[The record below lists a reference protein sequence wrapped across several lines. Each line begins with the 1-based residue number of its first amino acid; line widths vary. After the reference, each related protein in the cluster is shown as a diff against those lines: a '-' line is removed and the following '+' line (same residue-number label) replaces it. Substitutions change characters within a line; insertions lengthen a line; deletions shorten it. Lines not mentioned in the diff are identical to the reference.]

1 MLLYILGIIILI
13 GCIVFLHKGI
23 GNETIEAIV
32 ATLLSASILLTLMLS
47 VVLLLNIG
55 EEKRFDKEYNSIKYR
70 IVTYDEK
77 FDDMEYTNLR
87 NILNDVIDINN
98 TIETNKKYCD
108 NIFIGCLYHKE
119 IAEYEPIFFAHK

>member
-13 GCIVFLHKGI
+13 GCIVFLCKGI

-32 ATLLSASILLTLMLS
+32 ATLLSVSILLTVILS
-47 VVLLLNIG
+47 VILLVNVG
-55 EEKRFDKEYNSIKYR
+55 EEKRFDKEYNSLKYR

-87 NILNDVIDINN
+87 NILNDIVDINN

-119 IAEYEPIFFAHK
+119 IGEYEPIFFAHK